1 MTSTSSAPDREALR
15 LMRSGHY
22 ADALHFARRAVAAS
36 LGCSPAHGLLATI
49 LMHLGQREE
58 AQAVVSAGLDRG
70 PGTAD
75 AYDALAFVLLQLG
88 SYERANALY
97 RRAAA
102 LGGGSAR
109 YWYNLASSERS
120 FGRLQLAEE
129 ACDRAIALDPQHYQ
143 SYLLRSELRL
153 QSDANNHVAEME
165 RMLAHPNATD
175 RAQMFLGYALGKELD
190 DLGRHS
196 EAFRWFSQAAAVRRR
211 SLIYD
216 VASDERKLARI
227 AECFPLSDHA
237 ARTAHPGSAC
247 FIFILGLPRSGTTL
261 LERMLL
267 RLPKVRSNGETENLS
282 RALLAEA
289 PPDGADVFA
298 RAAMADFD
306 RVGQH
311 YAKLAGGTAE
321 GKVIEKLPL
330 NYLYLG
336 AMQRALPA
344 ATPLLVTREPV
355 DSCFAMYRT
364 LFGEA
369 YPFTYDFS
377 DLARYFAAY
386 RRLVEHWRRSLGE
399 WLVEITYEELVKQP
413 VRVGAYSADAC
424 GLIWDES
431 AVEIHRGAGVSMT
444 ASAAQIRQPIYQS
457 SVGKWRHY
465 ERHLAPLIVA
475 LRAQGVAVVDAD

>member
-1 MTSTSSAPDREALR
+1 MTSSSCSPDLEALR

-36 LGCSPAHGLLATI
+36 SGCSPTHGLLATI

-58 AQAVVSAGLDRG
+58 AEAVVSAGLARG

-75 AYDALAFVLLQLG
+75 TYDALAFVLLQLG
-88 SYERANALY
+88 SYERANTLY

-102 LGGGSAR
+102 SGGGSAR
-109 YWYNLASSERS
+109 FWYNLASSERS
-120 FGRLQLAEE
+120 FGRLQDAEE
-129 ACDRAIALDPQHYQ
+129 ACDRAITLDSQHFQ
-143 SYLLRSELRL
+143 SYLLRSELRK
-153 QSDANNHVAEME
+153 QSDDNNHVTEME
-165 RMLAHPNATD
+165 RMLAHPKATD
-175 RAQMFLGYALGKELD
+175 RAHMFLGYALGKELD

-216 VASDERKLARI
+216 VAADERKLTRI
-227 AECFPLSDHA
+227 AESFPLGDRA
-237 ARTAHPGSAC
+237 MRADYPGSA
-247 FIFILGLPRSGTTL
+247 FVFILGLPRSGTTL
-261 LERMLL
+261 LERILS
-267 RLPKVRSNGETENLS
+267 RLPRVRSNGETENFS

-289 PPDGADVFA
+289 PPNGADVFS
-298 RAAMADFD
+298 RAAMANFN

-311 YAKLAGGTAE
+311 YAKLAGCTADV
-321 GKVIEKLPL
+321 KVIEKLPL

-336 AMQRALPA
+336 AIQRALPG
-344 ATPLLVTREPV
+344 ATPILVTREPV

-386 RRLVEHWRRSLGE
+386 RRLVEHWRRSLGD

-413 VRVGAYSADAC
+413 VRVGAYSANAC
-424 GLIWDES
+424 GLIWDDS

-457 SVGKWRHY
+457 SAGKWRHY
-465 ERHLAPLIVA
+465 ERYLAPLTAA
-475 LRAQGVAVVDAD
+475 LRAQGVAIAD

>member
-1 MTSTSSAPDREALR
+1 MTSSSSSPDFEALR
-15 LMRSGHY
+15 LMRCGHY
-22 ADALHFARRAVAAS
+22 ADALPFARRAVAAS
-36 LGCSPAHGLLATI
+36 HGCSPAHGLLATV

-58 AQAVVSAGLDRG
+58 AETVVSAALDRE

-88 SYERANALY
+88 SHERANTLY

-102 LGGGSAR
+102 LAGGSAR
-109 YWYNLASSERS
+109 FWYNLASSERS
-120 FGRLQLAEE
+120 FGRLQNAEE
-129 ACDRAIALDPQHYQ
+129 ACDRAITLDSQHYQ
-143 SYLLRSELRL
+143 SYLLRSELRK
-153 QSDANNHVAEME
+153 QSDANNHVTEME
-165 RMLAHPNATD
+165 RMLAHPKATD
-175 RAQMFLGYALGKELD
+175 RAHMFLGYALGKELD
-190 DLGRHS
+190 DLGRHA

-216 VASDERKLARI
+216 VSVDERKLTRI
-227 AECFPLSDHA
+227 AESFPLGDRA
-237 ARTAHPGSAC
+237 AKAHDPSSAC
-247 FIFILGLPRSGTTL
+247 FVFILGLPRSGTTL
-261 LERMLL
+261 LERILS
-267 RLPKVRSNGETENLS
+267 RLPRVRSNGETENFS

-289 PPDGADVFA
+289 PPSDVDVFS
-298 RAAMADFD
+298 RAAMANFN

-336 AMQRALPA
+336 AIQQALPG
-344 ATPLLVTREPV
+344 ATPILVTREPV

-386 RRLVEHWRRSLGE
+386 RRLVEHWRRSLGD

-413 VRVGAYSADAC
+413 ARVGAYSANAC

-431 AVEIHRGAGVSMT
+431 AVEIHRSAGVSMT

-457 SVGKWRHY
+457 SAGKWRHY
-465 ERHLAPLIVA
+465 ERYLAPLIAALQAHGVA
-475 LRAQGVAVVDAD
+475 AQG

>member
-1 MTSTSSAPDREALR
+1 MTSSSSSPDLEALR

-22 ADALHFARRAVAAS
+22 ADALHFARLAVAAS
-36 LGCSPAHGLLATI
+36 RGCSPAHGLLATI

-58 AQAVVSAGLDRG
+58 AEAVVSAGLDRG

-88 SYERANALY
+88 SYERANTLY

-109 YWYNLASSERS
+109 FWYNLASSERS
-120 FGRLQLAEE
+120 FGRLQNAEE
-129 ACDRAIALDPQHYQ
+129 ACDRAITLDSQHYQ
-143 SYLLRSELRL
+143 SYLLRSELRK
-153 QSDANNHVAEME
+153 QSDDNNHVTEME
-165 RMLAHPNATD
+165 RMLAHPKATD
-175 RAQMFLGYALGKELD
+175 RAHMFLGYALGKELD

-216 VASDERKLARI
+216 VAADERKLTRI
-227 AECFPLSDHA
+227 AESFPLGDRA
-237 ARTAHPGSAC
+237 ARADYPGSTC
-247 FIFILGLPRSGTTL
+247 FVFILGLPRSGTTL
-261 LERMLL
+261 LERILS
-267 RLPKVRSNGETENLS
+267 RLPRVRSNGETENFS
-282 RALLAEA
+282 RALFAEA
-289 PPDGADVFA
+289 PSNDGDVFS
-298 RAAMADFD
+298 RAAMANFN

-311 YAKLAGGTAE
+311 YAKLAGCTAE
-321 GKVIEKLPL
+321 GKVIDKLPL

-336 AMQRALPA
+336 AIQQALPGS
-344 ATPLLVTREPV
+344 TPILVTREPV

-386 RRLVEHWRRSLGE
+386 RRLVEHWRRSLGD
-399 WLVEITYEELVKQP
+399 WLVDIAYEDLVKQP
-413 VRVGAYSADAC
+413 ARVGAYSANAC

-431 AVEIHRGAGVSMT
+431 AVEIHRSAGVSMT

-457 SVGKWRHY
+457 SAGKWRHY
-465 ERHLAPLIVA
+465 EQYLAPLIAA
-475 LRAQGVAVVDAD
+475 LRAHGVAVQG